1 MFDAEIAN
9 KDNMK
14 VVEGVAKIAGECLT
28 MEREKRPE
36 MINVVERLRVLRQ
49 KASRQDQASQ
59 RSGLFSWASRR
70 NKTTPPASANI
81 PTNIFP
87 SDMSLRQFSFADIKA
102 ATNNFDGSLHV
113 GAGIYSDVY
122 RGMIYGAGTK
132 VAMKRLHLDRS
143 WSINEF
149 YNNEI

>member
-1 MFDAEIAN
+1 M
-9 KDNMK
+9 
-14 VVEGVAKIAGECLT
+14 
-28 MEREKRPE
+28 
-36 MINVVERLRVLRQ
+36 
-49 KASRQDQASQ
+49 
-59 RSGLFSWASRR
+59 
-70 NKTTPPASANI
+70 
-81 PTNIFP
+81 NIFP
-87 SDMSLRQFSFADIKA
+87 SDLSLRQFSFADIKA

>member
-1 MFDAEIAN
+1 MFDAEIAS

-36 MINVVERLRVLRQ
+36 MIDVVERLRVLRQ

-59 RSGLFSWASRR
+59 HSGLFSWARR
-70 NKTTPPASANI
+70 NKTAPPASANI
-81 PTNIFP
+81 PANILP
-87 SDMSLRQFSFADIKA
+87 SGVCLCQFLFADIKA

-132 VAMKRLHLDRS
+132 VAIKRLRLEQS
-143 WSINEF
+143 WTNKKL
-149 YNNEI
+149 YY